1 MKRGLVA
8 LLTAYVLSQFYR
20 AFLPVLAPVLLQDIG
35 ATPDDLARASGIW
48 FLIFAAMQIPV
59 GIALDSIG
67 PRITAAVLFVFGGAG
82 GALVFGFAQTPMHV
96 MVAMGLIGVGCSPVL
111 MASYFILARTYSAA
125 VFASLAGAMIGFG
138 SIGNLAGSAPLAWS
152 VQTFGWRESMF
163 GLAVTSLLVGLM
175 LWAFVRDPDRFGGSE
190 RGSVLTLLKMPMLW
204 PIMIMMLVNYAPAA
218 GLRGL
223 WAGPYMA
230 DVFDADVR
238 TIGRV
243 TFVMGAAMIVGSFM
257 FGPLERLFQSRKW
270 VIFAGNASGVF
281 ALVALMVLPNQSVF
295 FGTLM
300 LAIIGISG
308 STFAVLIAHAKAFF
322 PPHLTGRGVTL
333 MNLFGIGGAGIMQ
346 FASGPIYAASKTN
359 TPTDAYVV
367 LFAVFAGMVALGL
380 LFYLRAQDRID

>member
-281 ALVALMVLPNQSVF
+281 ALVALMVLPDQSVF

>member
-67 PRITAAVLFVFGGAG
+67 PRITAAALFVLGGAG

-152 VQTFGWRESMF
+152 VQSFGWRESMF
-163 GLAVTSLLVGLM
+163 GLAAASLIAGVM

-190 RGSVLTLLKMPMLW
+190 RGSVLTLLKMPVLW

-257 FGPLERLFQSRKW
+257 FGPLERLFKSRKW
-270 VIFAGNASGVF
+270 VIFVGNASGVL
-281 ALVALMVLPNQSVF
+281 ALVALMVLPDQSAF

-308 STFAVLIAHAKAFF
+308 STFALLIAHAKAFF

>member
-270 VIFAGNASGVF
+270 VIFAGNASGVL
-281 ALVALMVLPNQSVF
+281 ALVALMVLPDQSVF

>member
-1 MKRGLVA
+1 MKRGLVP

-281 ALVALMVLPNQSVF
+281 ALVALMVLPDQSVF